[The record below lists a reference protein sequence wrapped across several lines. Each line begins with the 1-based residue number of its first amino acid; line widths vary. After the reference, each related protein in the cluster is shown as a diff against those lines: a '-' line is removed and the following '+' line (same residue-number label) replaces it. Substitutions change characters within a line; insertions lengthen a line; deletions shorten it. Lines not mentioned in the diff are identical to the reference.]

1 MSLDKIFIVCP
12 INIYRTCYMCAR
24 IKPTFRLQNTQ
35 IKGTKKE
42 FIVFRGFIINISL
55 KLEVYASTAL
65 VTKVNRENIWSFKI
79 RPLDVKS
86 TITFYFFR
94 FKNARTVDVYV
105 CVICTRRVRVMFA
118 DETES
123 VNIAILSMSQRSP
136 TFSNEFRKRQKRY
149 YADHLLLS
157 YISRYSHCTRTR
169 LEQLTSVV
177 DKSRAGYISRFSR
190 DDNIINKANVR
201 YDPIVIPINEEK
213 LVQTYNRHRFRAVT
227 TQSDRGPHDH
237 YEKHYFSIYVCI
249 FWVGVG
255 GWNAVVAATIRT

>member
-1 MSLDKIFIVCP
+1 
-12 INIYRTCYMCAR
+12 MCAR

-105 CVICTRRVRVMFA
+105 
-118 DETES
+118 
-123 VNIAILSMSQRSP
+123 
-136 TFSNEFRKRQKRY
+136 
-149 YADHLLLS
+149 
-157 YISRYSHCTRTR
+157 
-169 LEQLTSVV
+169 
-177 DKSRAGYISRFSR
+177 
-190 DDNIINKANVR
+190 
-201 YDPIVIPINEEK
+201 
-213 LVQTYNRHRFRAVT
+213 
-227 TQSDRGPHDH
+227 
-237 YEKHYFSIYVCI
+237 
-249 FWVGVG
+249 
-255 GWNAVVAATIRT
+255 